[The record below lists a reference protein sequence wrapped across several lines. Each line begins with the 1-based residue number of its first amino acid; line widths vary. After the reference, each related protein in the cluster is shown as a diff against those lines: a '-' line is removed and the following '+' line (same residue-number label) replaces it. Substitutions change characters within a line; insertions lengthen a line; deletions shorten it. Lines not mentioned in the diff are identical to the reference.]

1 MTLILGMSLS
11 HNGSVALIQN
21 GRVISAIQAERISRQ
36 KRQSLALDKK
46 NETSIQCVRYCL
58 NASGVQYSDIEAIAL
73 STPWNVNFFSD
84 ADLFQY
90 IGGEPERY
98 LGTLYVPHHFSHM
111 EYILHYGGMDPGI
124 VLVVDGSGRRR

>member
-46 NETSIQCVRYCL
+46 N
-58 NASGVQYSDIEAIAL
+58 
-73 STPWNVNFFSD
+73 
-84 ADLFQY
+84 
-90 IGGEPERY
+90 
-98 LGTLYVPHHFSHM
+98 
-111 EYILHYGGMDPGI
+111 
-124 VLVVDGSGRRR
+124 